1 MNKLKEEKMVLSKQI
16 MDLES
21 EAMLYKKIESSED
34 LLSMNATTINN
45 KQNKK
50 RNLNICTF
58 GFSYVNNLNRMKIK
72 DSLKNKNEEILILKN
87 ELVQKERLITN
98 LQKKYN
104 NNKHNGMLYCNG
116 DVKFGNVKGFEKNKS
131 EGDFM
136 KKVHVVLVKKYF
148 DVENEGSARK
158 ERKTESNIGNNSNMK
173 NGGFQ
178 GRKRNVGGYNDE
190 GDDESQSLLENNIYS
205 EIKNIL
211 EEKRNFILQTMT
223 YENFSFD
230 IICKNEKTIMNN
242 SNNSNCNSNNTS
254 KINSNV
260 NNKNNKRVFPNTM
273 NNNNNNNSTVYNNNS
288 LLVSITKDID
298 SMLDMVRKRKVHVQK
313 EIQNLEIMKE
323 SSSSYS

>member
-1 MNKLKEEKMVLSKQI
+1 MLMLYIYTYHLAQNEETIKHLKETIEIFKRENARLKAEMTEMSKLKEEKMVLSKQI

-34 LLSMNATTINN
+34 LLSVNATNASKLT
-45 KQNKK
+45 KK
-50 RNLNICTF
+50 RNWSVCSF
-58 GFSYVNNLNRMKIK
+58 GFSLVNNLNRLKIK

-98 LQKKYN
+98 LQKKC
-104 NNKHNGMLYCNG
+104 NNKSNIMFCNS
-116 DVKFGNVKGFEKNKS
+116 DSRFGNVKGFEKNKS

-148 DVENEGSARK
+148 DVESEGSARQ
-158 ERKTESNIGNNSNMK
+158 ERMGGNNVGNNGSTK
-173 NGGFQ
+173 NGGFN
-178 GRKRNVGGYNDE
+178 GKKRNVGGYGDE

-230 IICKNEKTIMNN
+230 ILCKNENAIKTIA
-242 SNNSNCNSNNTS
+242 
-254 KINSNV
+254 
-260 NNKNNKRVFPNTM
+260 P
-273 NNNNNNNSTVYNNNS
+273 
-288 LLVSITKDID
+288 
-298 SMLDMVRKRKVHVQK
+298 
-313 EIQNLEIMKE
+313 
-323 SSSSYS
+323 

>member
-34 LLSMNATTINN
+34 LLSMNATSINN

-50 RNLNICTF
+50 RNLNICAF

-87 ELVQKERLITN
+87 ELVQKERLITT

-104 NNKHNGMLYCNG
+104 NNKHNGMLCCSG
-116 DVKFGNVKGFEKNKS
+116 DVKFGNIKGFEKNKS

-136 KKVHVVLVKKYF
+136 KKVHVVLIKKYF

-158 ERKTESNIGNNSNMK
+158 ERKTGSNIGNNSNMK
-173 NGGFQ
+173 SGGFQ

-211 EEKRNFILQTMT
+211 EG
-223 YENFSFD
+223 
-230 IICKNEKTIMNN
+230 
-242 SNNSNCNSNNTS
+242 
-254 KINSNV
+254 
-260 NNKNNKRVFPNTM
+260 
-273 NNNNNNNSTVYNNNS
+273 
-288 LLVSITKDID
+288 
-298 SMLDMVRKRKVHVQK
+298 
-313 EIQNLEIMKE
+313 
-323 SSSSYS
+323 

>member
-1 MNKLKEEKMVLSKQI
+1 MFILYMYIIHIAQNEETIKHLKETIEIFKRENTRLKTEIAEMNKLKEEKMVLSKQI

-34 LLSMNATTINN
+34 LLSMNATTNN
-45 KQNKK
+45 KLNKK
-50 RNLNICTF
+50 RNYNVCSF

-104 NNKHNGMLYCNG
+104 NNKHNDMLFCNG
-116 DVKFGNVKGFEKNKS
+116 DIKFGNVKGFEKNKS

-158 ERKTESNIGNNSNMK
+158 ERKGGNNIGSNSNMK

-178 GRKRNVGGYNDE
+178 GRKRNVGTYGDE

-230 IICKNEKTIMNN
+230 IICKNERMRKNE
-242 SNNSNCNSNNTS
+242 
-254 KINSNV
+254 KINY
-260 NNKNNKRVFPNTM
+260 FP
-273 NNNNNNNSTVYNNNS
+273 SGSGCTVLPGSS
-288 LLVSITKDID
+288 LSGSFSRQGLCY
-298 SMLDMVRKRKVHVQK
+298 R
-313 EIQNLEIMKE
+313 
-323 SSSSYS
+323 